1 MNVRE
6 AAERFITALA
16 ADMRRDNTLKWYAS
30 ILKPYVRQ
38 LGAQDVA
45 TVTSTVNRAY
55 IVGLRTEVRRYR
67 GASQKPEQPGPLSDA
82 TISAHVRGLK
92 AFWSWCEAET
102 IIDTNPMD
110 RIRTHA
116 PRKQV
121 PRSASDADIRR
132 LFAVTGQDW
141 LGERDRA
148 IIALL
153 GDTGCRVGGLVGIR
167 MKDLNLTTGTVILH
181 EKRGTV
187 RKVKFSV
194 APAALIA
201 GYLRARPQDYNGEL
215 LFINKN
221 RQAITEGGVYQML
234 KRLKKAAGISGHVN
248 PHAFREYFARGYLE
262 AGGDISTLARYL
274 GNSPEVILSNYTLH
288 MSQELS
294 EVHDRFSPFARL
306 VRKARPRTTRG
317 DESE

>member
-6 AAERFITALA
+6 AAERFLTALA
-16 ADMRRDNTLKWYAS
+16 ADLRRDATLKWYGS
-30 ILKPYVRQ
+30 ILKPYVQQ
-38 LGAQDVA
+38 LGALDVG
-45 TVTSTVNRAY
+45 TVTNTINRAY
-55 IVGLRTEVRRYR
+55 IVGLRSEGRRYR
-67 GASQKPEQPGPLSDA
+67 GAPQKPEQPGPLSDA
-82 TISAHVRGLK
+82 TIAAHVRGLK

-102 IIDTNPMD
+102 IIDQNPMD

-121 PRSASDADIRR
+121 PRSASGSDIKR
-132 LFAVTGQDW
+132 LFAVTGEDW

-148 IIALL
+148 IIALF

-167 MKDLNLTTGTVILH
+167 LNHLNLNTGTVILH
-181 EKRGTV
+181 EKAGTV
-187 RKVKFSV
+187 RQVKFSV
-194 APAALIA
+194 ETAVLVAR
-201 GYLRARPQDYNGEL
+201 YLQVRPECPSEL

-221 RQAITEGGVYQML
+221 QQPLTEGGVYQML

-248 PHAFREYFARGYLE
+248 PHAFREYFARGYLA

-274 GNSPEVILSNYTLH
+274 GNSPEVILQNYTLH
-288 MSQELS
+288 MSRELA
-294 EVHDRFSPFARL
+294 EVHDRYSPFARL
-306 VRKARPRTTRG
+306 VRESRDNLTGG